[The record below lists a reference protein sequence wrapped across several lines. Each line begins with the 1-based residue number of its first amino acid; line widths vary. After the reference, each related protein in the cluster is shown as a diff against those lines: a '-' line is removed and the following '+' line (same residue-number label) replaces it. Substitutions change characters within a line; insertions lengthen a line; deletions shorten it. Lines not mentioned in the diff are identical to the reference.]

1 MAGKLSVRLDVQAA
15 SDGELL
21 DRLVARSDGLIVS
34 SNIDTQLPCY
44 ARWLVH
50 AKREVSNV
58 TAFGDSGPL
67 CGKPSSEAQVQG
79 PLALRRCPS
88 NFHCGIPSGPVT
100 PVDYCPHEA
109 NLDHRGMIRTLRDPV
124 SGRDVF
130 VPASPLRMTAHRG
143 HRRRIRIAGLR
154 TITHDPDG
162 IGRRVDGSR
171 SARSIPPFVT
181 LDVGR

>member
-1 MAGKLSVRLDVQAA
+1 MHRLRPMSSRSTDWSPAA
-15 SDGELL
+15 TF
-21 DRLVARSDGLIVS
+21 S
-34 SNIDTQLPCY
+34 SCRAISRRGFS
-44 ARWLVH
+44 RWLVH
-50 AKREVSNV
+50 AKRVVGNV
-58 TAFGDSGPL
+58 TAFDDSGPL

-100 PVDYCPHEA
+100 PVDHCSHEA
-109 NLDHRGMIRTLRDPV
+109 NLDHRGMIRTLRDLV

-143 HRRRIRIAGLR
+143 HCRRIRIAGWR
-154 TITHDPDG
+154 TIHTHDPDG

-171 SARSIPPFVT
+171 SARSIPPFGT
-181 LDVGR
+181 